1 MHEAAVD
8 IYPGVEL
15 TVHYGAA
22 PPVTDYP
29 RGTTCA
35 PPSQQDEADGP
46 TAYLKNLGVSVPAAV
61 MTYGGLDVNAE
72 GNHVNEMRGDPAAR
86 VAHRPAQS
94 VRASTSAATSVSRV
108 QQVELEA
115 RQAGDEPVLPSRLA
129 NPSLERRESAIPGAG
144 QGLWTKGD
152 TVGAR
157 SGEPV
162 FRKGD
167 IIGVYTGQRRKSAS
181 EERREAV

>member
-1 MHEAAVD
+1 
-8 IYPGVEL
+8 
-15 TVHYGAA
+15 
-22 PPVTDYP
+22 
-29 RGTTCA
+29 
-35 PPSQQDEADGP
+35 
-46 TAYLKNLGVSVPAAV
+46 

-108 QQVELEA
+108 QEDEL
-115 RQAGDEPVLPSRLA
+115 EPVLPSRLA